1 MIATSNQSQLHKLQN
16 IAILGATGSI
26 GTSTLDIIANHQD
39 KYCVYALSGF
49 SRLDKL
55 FELCQQFMPKRVAV
69 GEQDVDA
76 FSKRL
81 TEAGLNIDVV
91 GGQAGLHDI
100 AKDSHVDT
108 VVAAIVGSAG
118 LDSTLA
124 ATVAGKRILLAN
136 KEALVMAGE
145 LMIKAARAS
154 GAVILPVDS
163 EHNAIFQSLPQVVQ
177 QDSKAIHNVEHG
189 IRQLWLTA
197 SGGPFLHASFKQMQA
212 ATVEQAVAHPNW
224 SMGQKISVDSATMM
238 NKGLELIEAC
248 YLFNLPEDKIKVVM
262 HPQSIIHSLVEYVDG
277 SILSQMGSPDMRTPI
292 AHCLAYPKRI
302 ESGVERLDLYTMSQL
317 EFIEPDVQKFA
328 CLRLAREAMQA
339 GSWATISLNASNE
352 LAVEA
357 FLFRQINLTD
367 IANINEQVLDRM
379 VNEQMTANGLQEV
392 LAIDKKA
399 REMVGSCLN
408 ELP

>member
-1 MIATSNQSQLHKLQN
+1 MTITNRQQ

-26 GTSTLDIIANHQD
+26 GTSTLDILANHTD
-39 KYCVYALSGF
+39 KYQVYALSGF
-49 SRLDKL
+49 SRLDAL
-55 FELCQQFMPKRVAV
+55 FELCQQFLPKRVAV
-69 GEQDVDA
+69 SEQDVTIFA
-76 FSKRL
+76 KRL
-81 TEAGLNIDVV
+81 AKAGLNIDVV
-91 GGQAGLHDI
+91 GGQSGLKDI
-100 AKDSHVDT
+100 ATDSQVDT
-108 VVAAIVGSAG
+108 VVASIVGSAG
-118 LDSTLA
+118 LDSTLGA
-124 ATVAGKRILLAN
+124 VQAGKRVLLAN

-145 LMIKAARAS
+145 LMMNAARTS

-163 EHNAIFQSLPQVVQ
+163 EHNAIFQSLPQAVQ
-177 QDSKAIHNVEHG
+177 QDSQAIHNVEHG

-197 SGGPFLHASFKQMQA
+197 SGGPFLYSTYEQMQSA
-212 ATVEQAVAHPNW
+212 KVEQAVAHPNW

-248 YLFNLPEDKIKVVM
+248 YLFHLSEDKIKVVM

-302 ESGVERLDLYTMSQL
+302 ESGVERLDLYKMSQL

-357 FLFRQINLTD
+357 FLSRQINLTD

-379 VNEQMTANGLQEV
+379 ASEQMTANGLPEV

-399 REMVGSCLN
+399 RRVANQVLQGLK
-408 ELP
+408 

>member
-26 GTSTLDIIANHQD
+26 GTSTLEIIANHQD

-124 ATVAGKRILLAN
+124 AAVAGKRILLAN

-145 LMIKAARAS
+145 LMIKAANKN
-154 GAVILPVDS
+154 GATILPVDS
-163 EHNAIFQSLPQVVQ
+163 EHNAIFQSLPKPVQ
-177 QDSKAIHNVEHG
+177 QNTKTIHNSEHG

-197 SGGPFLHASFKQMQA
+197 SGGPFLHASFEQMQA
-212 ATVEQAVAHPNW
+212 ATVAQAVAHPNW

-277 SILSQMGSPDMRTPI
+277 SILSQMGSPDMKTPI
-292 AHCLAYPKRI
+292 AHCLAYPNRI
-302 ESGVERLDLYTMSQL
+302 DSGVERLDLYTMSQL
-317 EFIEPDVQKFA
+317 EFMQPDLQKFA

-339 GSWATISLNASNE
+339 GSAAIIGLNASNE
-352 LAVEA
+352 IAVDA
-357 FLFRQINLTD
+357 FLQGKIKLTD
-367 IANINEQVLDRM
+367 IADINEKVLDRLASESLLINSLEDVLS
-379 VNEQMTANGLQEV
+379 VNQ
-392 LAIDKKA
+392 KA
-399 REMVGSCLN
+399 RMYAQTLV
-408 ELP
+408 